1 MGRRSS
7 ASASRSQ
14 FADRDESDVVEL
26 PARVT
31 VNLPAKVW
39 DELTKSAKVDGISR
53 TESLRRAVWV
63 YLFFRG
69 RIRAGH
75 EVILE
80 DPDGRTER
88 VIFPY

>member
-1 MGRRSS
+1 MPRRS
-7 ASASRSQ
+7 ADAPSRSGDGDQ
-14 FADRDESDVVEL
+14 PKVVEL

-31 VNLPAKVW
+31 VNLPTKVW
-39 DELTKSAKVDGISR
+39 DELTNSARTDGISR
-53 TESLRRAVWV
+53 TEALRRAVWV
-63 YLFFRG
+63 YLFFIG

-80 DPDGRTER
+80 GPDGRTER